1 MIHHS
6 PANRYIDREKSWLA
20 FNARVLQEAADETV
34 PLLDR
39 LRFLGIFSNNFD
51 EFFRVRYAAIRR
63 LSLEGITSEE
73 LPSSYSASELLGEIT
88 EIVIEQQSE
97 SLRILSNIEKE
108 LEKENIFMLNE
119 TQMNREQE
127 LFVKDF
133 FIQKVGP
140 ELVTIIL
147 NDLEEFPILKDTAG
161 YLAVKM
167 VMKTKLPDADG
178 FINPQ
183 KIRYALLEMPRTIG
197 RFIILPSSSEK
208 QYIIMLDDVIRF
220 NLDSVFNIFK
230 YESISAHMIK
240 ITRDAQLELDSDQ
253 SKSLMEK
260 ISVGVKDRRIG
271 EPVRFVYDVAI
282 GADTLE
288 YFITHLKIDTTDS
301 IIPGGRYH
309 NRRDYMDFPT
319 LGRNDLVYQRN
330 APLPVN
336 GLSLEGSILQKIK
349 KKDYMVYAPYQSYSY
364 VIKFL
369 REAALDPK
377 VVAIKVTLYR
387 LARNSQIISSLINAA
402 KNGKK
407 VTVQIE
413 LQARFD
419 EASNITYAEQM
430 QTEGINLIFGVKG
443 LKVHSKIC
451 LVERMEGGKLKR
463 YGFVSTGNLNES
475 TAKVYT
481 DITVFTAHPQIM
493 KEVGRIFDFFDV
505 NYRVH
510 RYKHLIVSPH
520 YTRNKF
526 NKLIDREILNAIA
539 GKEAYIKLKMN
550 SLTDYRMIDKLYEA
564 SREGVKVQLVIRG
577 MCCLIPGVPGMSEN
591 IEAIS
596 IVDNYLEHPRIYI
609 FSNNGDPDIYISSAD
624 FMTRNLDSRVEVSC
638 PIYDEEIKKEL
649 LDTFEIGWKGNVKAR
664 LHSENLE
671 NKYRK
676 RSNAKPF
683 RAQLET
689 YKYFRDK
696 LEVIYETV
704 EPEKSSSETQHTED
718 TTAAEDTE
726 STILY
731 DTSSESDL

>member
-6 PANRYIDREKSWLA
+6 PVNLYTDREKSWLA

-73 LPSSYSASELLGEIT
+73 LPLNHSAHKLLGEIT

-97 SLRILSNIEKE
+97 SLRILSLIEKE
-108 LEKENIFMLNE
+108 LERENIFMLNE
-119 TQMNREQE
+119 TQLTREQQ

-147 NDLEEFPILKDTAG
+147 NDLEEFPSLRDGSG
-161 YLAVKM
+161 YLAVKLN
-167 VMKTKLPDADG
+167 MKTKLGTDEDEDG
-178 FINPQ
+178 FLS
-183 KIRYALLEMPRTIG
+183 KHKVRYAVIELPRNIN
-197 RFIILPSSSEK
+197 RFLILPSSSEK

-220 NLDSVFNIFK
+220 NLDSIFNIFK
-230 YESISAHMIK
+230 YESVTAHMIK
-240 ITRDAQLELDSDQ
+240 ITRDAQLDLDSDQ

-260 ISVGVKDRRIG
+260 IWTGVKERRIG
-271 EPVRFVYDVAI
+271 EPVRFVYDVEI
-282 GADTLE
+282 EDDTLQ
-288 YFITHLKIDTTDS
+288 FLLTNLKIDSSDS

-319 LGRNDLVYQRN
+319 LGRTDLLNPQN
-330 APLPVN
+330 PPLPVN

-349 KKDYMVYAPYQSYSY
+349 KKDYLIYAPYQTYSY

-377 VVAIKVTLYR
+377 VFAIKITLYR
-387 LARNSQIISSLINAA
+387 LAKNSQIISSLINAA
-402 KNGKK
+402 RNGKK

-419 EASNITYAEQM
+419 EASNITYAEAM

-451 LVERMEGGKLKR
+451 LAERMEGGKVRR
-463 YGFVSTGNLNES
+463 YGFISTGNFNES
-475 TAKVYT
+475 TARIYT
-481 DITVFTAHPQIM
+481 DVTLFTAHQQIM
-493 KEVGRIFDFFDV
+493 KEVARIFDFFDV

-510 RYKHLIVSPH
+510 RYKHLVVSPH

-526 NKLIDREILNAIA
+526 SKLIDREILHSIA
-539 GKEAYIKLKMN
+539 GKDAFIKLKMN
-550 SLTDYRMIDKLYEA
+550 SLTDFRMIDKLYEA
-564 SREGVKVQLVIRG
+564 SREGVRIQLVVRG
-577 MCCLIPGVPGMSEN
+577 MCCLVPGIPGMSEN

-596 IVDNYLEHPRIYI
+596 IVDNYLEHPRIFI
-609 FSNNGDPDIYISSAD
+609 FGNNGNPDIYISSAD

-638 PIYDEEIKKEL
+638 PIYDEDIKKEL

-664 LHSENLE
+664 LHSQGLE

-676 RSNAKPF
+676 RGNAKPF

-689 YKYFRDK
+689 YNYYRDK
-696 LEVIYETV
+696 LEVIYEEV
-704 EPEKSSSETQHTED
+704 KPGEGSSEPENLSALETQH
-718 TTAAEDTE
+718 
-726 STILY
+726 LK
-731 DTSSESDL
+731 TSGHNE